1 MRKLASLAFTFYF
14 TVCQIN
20 PAFAAKNADT
30 VQPTELLSNNI
41 EANVYSVKKTKYYVA
56 IELGFHN
63 PTENYLEFTPK
74 EIYLDDEVKY
84 SLVPLSIQEIQ
95 TIEQKK
101 PGLGLLP
108 MVLGIGLGIAAIGT
122 GISGNDGASEALT
135 IAALSMGGAYIL
147 TKGLENQL
155 KAQKL
160 ITFENNNLATIKRLP
175 PGMTLGGYLF
185 FPASKHPKSITLIAK
200 SKSGKLEKKVF
211 DLTQIKEAKK
221 SKRKNRRD

>member
-1 MRKLASLAFTFYF
+1 MKKLTSLAFTFYF

-20 PAFAAKNADT
+20 PAFAAKT
-30 VQPTELLSNNI
+30 EIQPSQLLNNDI
-41 EANVYSVKKTKYYVA
+41 EVTVYSLKKTKHYMAV
-56 IELGFHN
+56 ELGFYN
-63 PTENYLEFTPK
+63 PTDKYVEFTPK

-84 SLVPLSIQEIQ
+84 SLLPLSIQEIQ
-95 TIEQKK
+95 AIEQKK

-108 MVLGIGLGIAAIGT
+108 MALGIGLGIAAIGT
-122 GISGNDGASEALT
+122 GISGNEGASEALT

-155 KAQKL
+155 KTQKL
-160 ITFENNNLATIKRLP
+160 ITFENNNITTIKRLP
-175 PGMTLGGYLF
+175 PGMTLGGFLF
-185 FPASKHPKSITLIAK
+185 FPASKHPKSVTVIAK

-221 SKRKNRRD
+221 SKRRYRRD